1 MLLIYEELVKQE
13 VLNRKEQTLFEKIVI
28 QSLSPNF
35 LDFNRLE
42 RGANNRPYKNT
53 GGIAAAIRIF
63 PQMPRVKELA
73 LWIDRQW
80 RELAEHGDI
89 FEVNHFPYGG
99 LHLSGIFDIAAE
111 TGTIKE
117 RDNRKHS

>member
-1 MLLIYEELVKQE
+1 
-13 VLNRKEQTLFEKIVI
+13 
-28 QSLSPNF
+28 
-35 LDFNRLE
+35 
-42 RGANNRPYKNT
+42 
-53 GGIAAAIRIF
+53 
-63 PQMPRVKELA
+63 MPKVKELT

-111 TGTIKE
+111 TGKIKE
-117 RDNRKHS
+117 LDNRQLVYTIAKRYLLINHSMGVRGNPNSAAQANAHFTIRNVR